1 MEHNNKKN
9 TSLRKPSLI
18 ESIIVLLSMVF
29 FVSIG

>member
-18 ESIIVLLSMVF
+18 ESIIVLLLSL
-29 FVSIG
+29 IHI